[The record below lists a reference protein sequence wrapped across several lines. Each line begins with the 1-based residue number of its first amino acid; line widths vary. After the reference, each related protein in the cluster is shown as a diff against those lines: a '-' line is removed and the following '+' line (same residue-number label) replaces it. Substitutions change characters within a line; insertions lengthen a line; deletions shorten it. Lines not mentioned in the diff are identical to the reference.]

1 LALLRQALELAQP
14 GGYIR
19 LFVDLGPQLAKLLTA
34 SQQTGGDLGY
44 TDQILRAF
52 AASAPA
58 APPRETP
65 VYPMEHSE
73 LVEPLSERER
83 DVLSLQAQRMTD
95 KEIAKALT
103 ISPLTVKRHATN
115 IYGKLQVSGR
125 REAVAK
131 AIRLGLL

>member
-1 LALLRQALELAQP
+1 M
-14 GGYIR
+14 
-19 LFVDLGPQLAKLLTA
+19 T
-34 SQQTGGDLGY
+34 
-44 TDQILRAF
+44 
-52 AASAPA
+52 
-58 APPRETP
+58 PPF
-65 VYPMEHSE
+65 
-73 LVEPLSERER
+73 LVVGFESSVSCFLSLVHQMDKVELSERER
-83 DVLSLQAQRMTD
+83 DVLSLLAQRMTD